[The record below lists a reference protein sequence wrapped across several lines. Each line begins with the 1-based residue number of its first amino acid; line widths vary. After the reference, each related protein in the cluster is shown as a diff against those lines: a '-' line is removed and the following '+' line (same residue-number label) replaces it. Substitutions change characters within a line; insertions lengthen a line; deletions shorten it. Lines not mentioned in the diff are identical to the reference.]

1 MAVPVDAR
9 TLAVEQMRL
18 GDHAFA
24 HYADDEARWGV
35 LGVFAQL
42 GLARGEKVV
51 VLADPAVSDD
61 EVFQRLFPHAGS
73 SEAAREHGQ
82 LEFTSMR
89 ELIHPQRHFTAE
101 RQMGRLREET
111 EQALA
116 DGYAGLRSVIDMA
129 WVQDLEMDIEGVMH
143 RELHAEALFTDRR
156 YAEICTYDRRRFAPE
171 TVEAMR
177 LGHPVALL
185 EQPGQLGASHSEQG
199 LRLVGEADWSTRE
212 QWSAAFRAALAGS
225 GCDEPLTVDLTPLTF
240 LSVTC
245 AAEVLRQVN
254 RSGSRERLEVHC
266 TPFHADLFRRLGA
279 RQIEALVLVESEGAT
294 R

>member
-1 MAVPVDAR
+1 
-9 TLAVEQMRL
+9 MRL

-24 HYADDEARWGV
+24 HYADDETRWGV

-42 GLARGEKVV
+42 GLARGEKVI
-51 VLADPAVSDD
+51 VLADPAVPDD

-73 SEAAREHGQ
+73 SEAAREQGQ

-89 ELIHPQRHFTAE
+89 ELIHPQRRFTAE

-111 EQALA
+111 EQALV

-129 WVQDLEMDIEGVMH
+129 WVEDLEMDIEGVMH
-143 RELHAEALFTDRR
+143 RELHAEALFEDRL
-156 YAEICTYDRRRFAPE
+156 YAEICTYDRRRFTPE

-177 LGHPVALL
+177 VGHPVALL
-185 EQPGQLGASHSEQG
+185 EQPGQLGAFPSDHG

-212 QWSAAFRAALAGS
+212 QWSAALQAALAGS
-225 GCDEPLTVDLTPLTF
+225 GCDRPLTVDLTPVTF

-245 AAEVLRQVN
+245 AAEVLRQAGQ
-254 RSGSRERLEVHC
+254 SGPRERMEVHC
-266 TPFHADLFRRLGA
+266 TPFHAELLRRLGA
-279 RQIEALVLVESEGAT
+279 RRIEALVLVEREGAT